1 VQAARQSRDPARK
14 SYLLGKAGQMNTFG
28 QKQPGYEK
36 RHVANSGDACIGKKL
51 LHLGEHFPVEAKVV
65 SHGIGIGLVI
75 RASIHI
81 PSQRGSLPFFCAAMQ
96 SDR

>member
-1 VQAARQSRDPARK
+1 MD
-14 SYLLGKAGQMNTFG
+14 TFG

-75 RASIHI
+75 RAQSIYR
-81 PSQRGSLPFFCAAMQ
+81 PSGAAFPSSVPPCKVIGS
-96 SDR
+96 